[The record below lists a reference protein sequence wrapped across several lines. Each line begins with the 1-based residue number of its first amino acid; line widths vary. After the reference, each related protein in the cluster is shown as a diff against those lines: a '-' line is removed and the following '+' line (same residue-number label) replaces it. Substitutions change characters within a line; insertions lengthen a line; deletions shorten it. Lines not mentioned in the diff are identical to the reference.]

1 MNDSTVNPYHHSQ
14 ELERLADLTPKQYE
28 ALAKIREGNSFDMHP
43 STRAQFVKDGL
54 AERVEAVGL
63 FGSQLAAGE
72 RMLKLTDH
80 GKEVLDRADSC
91 LAGTW
96 HYKPILSAKDLD
108 LLDKAS
114 KVAIANRCKKHLGLE
129 VDSTSVK
136 LMVSLA
142 KSPESYRWLCQ
153 IYGHWTLP
161 KVAGLDLIEGE
172 RKRGSLWSLT
182 RKGALALAEVA
193 SILRKEKKS

>member
-1 MNDSTVNPYHHSQ
+1 MNKSRVNPHHHSQ

-28 ALAKIREGNSFDMHP
+28 ALVKIRKGNSFDMHP
-43 STRAQFVKDGL
+43 STRLQLVKDGL

-63 FGSQLAAGE
+63 FGPQLAAAE
-72 RMLKLTDH
+72 HMLKLTDH
-80 GKEVLDRADSC
+80 GKDVLERADAC

-96 HYKPILSAKDLD
+96 QYKPILSRKDLE

-114 KVAIANRCKKHLGLE
+114 KVAVANRCKKHLGLE
-129 VDSTSVK
+129 VDSMGVK

-161 KVAGLDLIEGE
+161 KISGLDLIEGE

-193 SILRKEKKS
+193 GILRKERKS

>member
-1 MNDSTVNPYHHSQ
+1 MARHQCGGGTIYRDKC
-14 ELERLADLTPKQYE
+14 E
-28 ALAKIREGNSFDMHP
+28 
-43 STRAQFVKDGL
+43 
-54 AERVEAVGL
+54 
-63 FGSQLAAGE
+63 
-72 RMLKLTDH
+72 
-80 GKEVLDRADSC
+80 RADAC

-96 HYKPILSAKDLD
+96 QYKPVLSRKDLE

-114 KVAIANRCKKHLGLE
+114 KVAVANRCKKHLALE
-129 VDSTSVK
+129 VDSTGAK

-153 IYGHWTLP
+153 IYGHWTLL

-193 SILRKEKKS
+193 SILRKERKTERFSQGKGVGEKIIHILG

>member
-1 MNDSTVNPYHHSQ
+1 MNYSTVNPYRHSQ

-28 ALAKIREGNSFDMHP
+28 AMVKIREGNSFDMHP
-43 STRAQFVKDGL
+43 STRLQLVKDGL

-63 FGSQLAAGE
+63 FGPQLAAAE
-72 RMLKLTDH
+72 HMLKLTDH
-80 GKEVLDRADSC
+80 GKEVLERADAC

-96 HYKPILSAKDLD
+96 QYKCPINTGYKPILSKKDLE
-108 LLDKAS
+108 LPDKAS

-129 VDSTSVK
+129 VDSTGAK

-153 IYGHWTLP
+153 IYGH
-161 KVAGLDLIEGE
+161 
-172 RKRGSLWSLT
+172 
-182 RKGALALAEVA
+182 
-193 SILRKEKKS
+193 